1 MKLNK
6 FFALATLAVTT
17 LFATSC
23 SDGYEYEPAVMDSGA
38 FMYVD
43 ATTKVY
49 SPSDDLV
56 INLTVAR
63 TDASGA
69 ATVTL
74 VSDNPSFQ
82 ASSVSFNAGEESKT
96 VQIPF
101 TMEVG
106 TTEQVTISI
115 PEGTTQWGYNSLT
128 FNITLDY
135 VWNKLGTGQW
145 LDGFWYGFWA
155 NVTIEQRADD
165 PSIFRVT
172 NPYTN
177 ALVAA
182 YGEAAGTYTEYLFFN
197 LSSEGQVTWDKFFYF
212 NTLYDEGQEIKA
224 YLPSALNASVADAD
238 ALSYAE
244 VDEDGSILFF
254 QIAPYWYVDG
264 VGGFGTDYP
273 CYLAFPGVDLATEW
287 EW

>member
-38 FMYVD
+38 FMYTD

-197 LSSEGQVTWDKFFYF
+197 LSNEGQVTWDKFFYF